1 MMLWLY
7 SWSTEKMKESGLLN
21 SCKDMKILA
30 IETTGKYG
38 SASVI
43 DETGLVCS
51 AASSEEMNH
60 LKGMITLIDEALRKA
75 GVTKDELTHVAAS
88 VGPGSFTGIR
98 IGVTTARIMSQ
109 MLGIP
114 CIAVS
119 TLEAMA
125 KGSLNK
131 AIASEA
137 LYVVPVINARRH
149 QTYAGVYEAVFTSD
163 GEYQSAG
170 PVMEEKQYMIED
182 LLSELQARM
191 AEYSGAAA
199 FFTGDGID
207 AYGGIIDEMLPAG
220 SYLFAEEA
228 VRYQNAESVAA
239 IALEKARAGETVSYD
254 DLLPEYMR
262 LAEAEQRLKAGTLS
276 DRIRTAKV

>member
-1 MMLWLY
+1 
-7 SWSTEKMKESGLLN
+7 
-21 SCKDMKILA
+21 MKILA

-43 DETGLVCS
+43 DETGLVFS

-60 LKGMITLIDEALRKA
+60 LKGMITLIDEAIREA
-75 GVTKDELTHVAAS
+75 GIQKSELTHVAAS

-109 MLGIP
+109 MMEIP

-125 KGSLNK
+125 KGALDK
-131 AIASEA
+131 TIASGA

-149 QTYAGVYEAVFTSD
+149 QTYAGVYEAVFTAD
-163 GEYQSAG
+163 GEHQSAI

-182 LLSELQARM
+182 LLEELKARM
-191 AEYSGAAA
+191 AEHEGAAA

-207 AYGGIIDEMLPAG
+207 AYGEIIESIMPEG
-220 SYLFAEEA
+220 SYAFADEGS
-228 VRYQNAESVAA
+228 RYQHSESVAKA
-239 IALEKARAGETVSYD
+239 ALRKALAGKTLSYNE
-254 DLLPEYMR
+254 LMPEYMR
-262 LAEAEQRLKAGTLS
+262 LAEAEQRLRAGTLS
-276 DRIRTAKV
+276 DRIRKPVKI

>member
-1 MMLWLY
+1 
-7 SWSTEKMKESGLLN
+7 
-21 SCKDMKILA
+21 MKILG

-43 DETGLVCS
+43 DETGRVFS
-51 AASSEEMNH
+51 ADSSEEMNH
-60 LKGMITLIDEALRKA
+60 LRGMITLIDEALREA
-75 GVTKDELTHVAAS
+75 GISKDELTHIAAS

-98 IGVTTARIMSQ
+98 IGVTTARTISQ

-125 KGSLNK
+125 KGALDR
-131 AIASEA
+131 AISAGA

-149 QTYAGVYEAVFTSD
+149 QTYAGVYEAVFTTD
-163 GEYQSAG
+163 PEKQSAV

-182 LLSELQARM
+182 LLEELRTRM
-191 AEYSGAAA
+191 DEYKGSVVY
-199 FFTGDGID
+199 FTGDGID
-207 AYGGIIDEMLPAG
+207 AYGDIIQGAMAEE
-220 SYLFAEEA
+220 SYVFADEA
-228 VRYQNAESVAA
+228 VRYQNAESVAK
-239 IALEKARAGETVSYD
+239 IALAKAAAGKTITYNE
-254 DLLPEYMR
+254 LMPEYMR

-276 DRIRTAKV
+276 ERIRKPVKI

>member
-1 MMLWLY
+1 MR
-7 SWSTEKMKESGLLN
+7 ESGLLN
-21 SCKDMKILA
+21 SCKKMKILA

-43 DETGLVCS
+43 DEAGRVYS

-60 LKGMITLIDEALRKA
+60 LRGMITLIDEALREACIDK
-75 GVTKDELTHVAAS
+75 KELTHVAAS

-114 CIAVS
+114 CIAVP

-125 KGSLNK
+125 TGVLGK
-131 AIASEA
+131 AISSGA

-149 QTYAGVYEAVFTSD
+149 QTYAGVYEAVFTTD
-163 GEYQSAG
+163 HEHQAAI
-170 PVMEEKQYMIED
+170 PAMEEKQYMIEE
-182 LLSELQARM
+182 LLEELKKKT
-191 AEYSGAAA
+191 AEYSGASV

-207 AYGGIIDEMLPAG
+207 AYGEIIKSIMSEG
-220 SYLFAEEA
+220 SYLFAEEDL
-228 VRYQNAESVAA
+228 RYQHAESVAK
-239 IALEKARAGETVSYD
+239 IALRKAVRGEILSYNE
-254 DLLPEYMR
+254 LMPEYMR
-262 LAEAEQRLKAGTLS
+262 LAEAEQRLRAGTLS
-276 DRIRTAKV
+276 DRIRFPVK

>member
-1 MMLWLY
+1 
-7 SWSTEKMKESGLLN
+7 MKV
-21 SCKDMKILA
+21 LA

-43 DETGLVCS
+43 DNGGHVFS
-51 AASSEEMNH
+51 ASSSEEMNH
-60 LKGMITLIDEALRKA
+60 LRGMITLIDEARHEA
-75 GVTKDELTHVAAS
+75 GITKDELTHVAAS

-109 MLGIP
+109 MLDIP

-125 KGSLNK
+125 VRALDK
-131 AIASEA
+131 AISAGA

-163 GEYQSAG
+163 CEHQSAI

-182 LLSELQARM
+182 LLSELQTRM
-191 AEYSGAAA
+191 AEHSGAVA

-207 AYGGIIDEMLPAG
+207 AYADIIKSTMTEG
-220 SYLFAEEA
+220 SYAFADEDLRYQHAEA
-228 VRYQNAESVAA
+228 VAR
-239 IALEKARAGETVSYD
+239 IALGKAAAGETLTYNG
-254 DLLPEYMR
+254 LMPEYMR
-262 LAEAEQRLKAGTLS
+262 LAEAEQRLRAGTLS
-276 DRIRTAKV
+276 DRIRFPAK